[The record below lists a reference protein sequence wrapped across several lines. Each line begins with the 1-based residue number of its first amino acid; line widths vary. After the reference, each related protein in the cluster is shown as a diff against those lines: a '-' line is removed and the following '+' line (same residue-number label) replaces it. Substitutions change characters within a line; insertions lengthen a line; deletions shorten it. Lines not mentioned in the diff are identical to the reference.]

1 MDIFMAGKNSR
12 KFRMKKLCI
21 IGLGWL
27 GKQLV
32 DYFVELD
39 CELIGLNKTIYPD
52 LKIPQFEFNLNNLD
66 APFPSKLQRV
76 DFFIITLPPSS
87 SDHYAGQMQLLF
99 NKIQQFN
106 PTPKIIYTSSTSVYG
121 NQQGI
126 VDEKSEIM
134 PETENAKE
142 IVKVEH
148 SLIQLFE
155 QQSII
160 LRLSGLMGINRHPI
174 RFLSG
179 KINVSK
185 PYAPVNLIHA
195 KDIIKLI
202 AVLIELE
209 KDGIFNLSIPDHP
222 TKNDYY
228 TACCY
233 KIGIPIPRFNLQDQ
247 TKGKIIRSIKLKELN
262 FAFQYNKLS
271 EYPIELT

>member
-1 MDIFMAGKNSR
+1 
-12 KFRMKKLCI
+12 
-21 IGLGWL
+21 
-27 GKQLV
+27 
-32 DYFVELD
+32 
-39 CELIGLNKTIYPD
+39 
-52 LKIPQFEFNLNNLD
+52 
-66 APFPSKLQRV
+66 
-76 DFFIITLPPSS
+76 
-87 SDHYAGQMQLLF
+87 DHYAGQMQLLF
-99 NKIQQFN
+99 NKIQQIN

-126 VDEKSEIM
+126 VNEKSEIM